1 MTEQPTPEQILQDI
15 YERAVATL
23 NQTVIP
29 AAEIQERVDYVCRCT
44 SNRAGVRLLMS
55 CLLGK
60 LHLPNVDP
68 RNPYTEIGGNN
79 SFSGRT
85 YDERYL
91 TKFINLHRLPVNPT
105 TAFLTPTLRN
115 INQSLTTDR
124 DLVGRPR
131 ELYTK
136 TLQLIE
142 DVAED
147 RVDADTLFIETVR
160 VLLQLRDEKLARM
173 ASLIAALERT
183 EGALPLSSEAIVTVI
198 GQHLACKNASRL
210 PVLIVA
216 AAYEA
221 AGHRLLESVLPL
233 NSHNAADLQTGSLGD
248 VEICLVDNDSV
259 VTAYEMKMKRVTVD
273 DIDAAVSKIAKAPK
287 RINNYL
293 FVTTD
298 MIDPAVAEYAAMFYE
313 EMSGI
318 EIAIL
323 DCIGFLRHFLHLF
336 HRLRA
341 DYLNAYQ
348 NLVLNEPDSAVNQTL
363 KEAFLALRQ
372 SAESG
377 E

>member
-1 MTEQPTPEQILQDI
+1 MTPDEILHAI
-15 YERAVATL
+15 HERAAETL
-23 NQTVIP
+23 NTTAISDP
-29 AAEIQERVDYVCRCT
+29 IIRDRVDYVCRCT

-60 LHLPNVDP
+60 LDKPTVDP
-68 RNPYTEIGGNN
+68 RKPYTEIGDAD

-91 TKFINLHRLPVNPT
+91 TKFINEHRLPVNPT

-115 INQSLTTDR
+115 IDHPLTTDR
-124 DLVGRPR
+124 ELVGRPR
-131 ELYTK
+131 DLYRNTLEL
-136 TLQLIE
+136 LE
-142 DVAED
+142 DVAEQ
-147 RVDADTLFIETVR
+147 RINADTLFVETVR
-160 VLLQLRDEKLARM
+160 VLLLLRDEKLARM
-173 ASLIAALERT
+173 TSLLEALERT
-183 EGALPLSSEAIVTVI
+183 EGALPLSSEAIVI
-198 GQHLACKNASRL
+198 LISQHLACKNSSRL
-210 PVLIVA
+210 PVIIVA
-216 AAYEA
+216 AAYKV
-221 AGHRLLESVLPL
+221 AGKRLAENIMPL

-248 VEICLVDNDSV
+248 VEICLEGNDSV
-259 VTAYEMKMKRVTVD
+259 VTAYEMKMKRVTQD
-273 DIDAAVSKIAKAPK
+273 DIDAAVTKIDRAPK

-298 MIDPAVAEYAAMFYE
+298 TIDPTVAEYAATFYE
-313 EMSGI
+313 KTDGT

-336 HRLRA
+336 HRLRV

-348 NLVLNEPDSAVNQTL
+348 YLVLKEPDSAISQTL

-372 SAESG
+372 AAESD

>member
-1 MTEQPTPEQILQDI
+1 MKPEEILQTI
-15 YERAVATL
+15 YTQAVASL
-23 NQTVIP
+23 NKTVVSNKAIR
-29 AAEIQERVDYVCRCT
+29 ERVDYVCRCM

-60 LHLPNVDP
+60 LDRPTVDP
-68 RNPYTEIGGNN
+68 RKPYTEIGGMD

-91 TKFINLHRLPVNPT
+91 TKFINEHRLPVNPT

-115 INQSLTTDR
+115 INQPLTTAR
-124 DLVGRPR
+124 ELVGRPR
-131 ELYTK
+131 DLYIK
-136 TLQLIE
+136 TLELLA
-142 DVAED
+142 DVAEL
-147 RVDADTLFIETVR
+147 RIGADTLFVETVR
-160 VLLQLRDEKLARM
+160 VLLLLRDEKMARM
-173 ASLIAALERT
+173 ASLLNALERT
-183 EGALPLSSEAIVTVI
+183 EGALPLSSESIVTLI
-198 GQHLACKNASRL
+198 SQHLACKNASRL

-221 AGHRLLESVLPL
+221 AGTRLSESMLPL
-233 NSHNAADLQTGSLGD
+233 NSHNAADLQTGSFGD
-248 VEICLVDNDSV
+248 VEICLVGENSV
-259 VTAYEMKMKRVTVD
+259 VTAYEMKMKRVSID
-273 DIDAAVSKIAKAPK
+273 DIDGAVTKIARATT
-287 RINNYL
+287 RIHNYL

-298 MIDPAVAEYAAMFYE
+298 VIDPSVTEYAASFYE
-313 EMSGI
+313 KTDGT

-336 HRLRA
+336 HRIRS

-348 NLVLNEPDSAVNQTL
+348 TLVLNEPDSALSQTL

-372 SAESG
+372 AAESG